1 MKKLLAALALLTVGC
16 YSATSQQVDVTEDTS
31 TATPIEVK
39 PYVKWTCPT
48 CSPNEQY
55 VLKEL
60 QVQANIYDKN
70 SLATIMGNIKQ
81 ESKFIPN
88 ICEGGAR
95 VEYNQCHRGGY
106 GLIQWTTEAR
116 YLGLGL
122 FAKKYGCD
130 PSTLECQ
137 TRYMIN
143 ENQFQKV
150 LPDFLASGFPV
161 KQYMVPA
168 YYWLGWGVEGPRLKY
183 SYDYTKVFI
192 SHDQETSE
200 QTVL

>member
-1 MKKLLAALALLTVGC
+1 MKKLLAALTFFTVGC
-16 YSATSQQVDVTEDTS
+16 YGGVAQQVDVSEDVS

-88 ICEGGAR
+88 ICEGGSR
-95 VEYNQCHRGGY
+95 VEYSQCLTGGY
-106 GLIQWTTEAR
+106 GLVQWTTEAR

-130 PSTLECQ
+130 PSTLKCQ

-150 LPDFLASGFPV
+150 LPDFQASGFSV

-168 YYWLGWGVEGPRLKY
+168 YYWLGWGVEGPRLNY
-183 SYDYTKVFI
+183 SYEYTKTFV
-192 SHDQETSE
+192 EA
-200 QTVL
+200 

>member
-1 MKKLLAALALLTVGC
+1 MWESK
-16 YSATSQQVDVTEDTS
+16 QVDVTEDTS

-48 CSPNEQY
+48 CSSNEQY

-60 QVQANIYDKN
+60 QLQANIYDKN

-95 VEYNQCHRGGY
+95 VEYNQCRRGGY
-106 GLIQWTTEAR
+106 GLIQWTTESR

-122 FAKKYGCD
+122 FSRSMD
-130 PSTLECQ
+130 VTL
-137 TRYMIN
+137 
-143 ENQFQKV
+143 
-150 LPDFLASGFPV
+150 
-161 KQYMVPA
+161 VP
-168 YYWLGWGVEGPRLKY
+168 
-183 SYDYTKVFI
+183 
-192 SHDQETSE
+192 
-200 QTVL
+200 

>member
-1 MKKLLAALALLTVGC
+1 MKKLLAALAFVTVGC
-16 YSATSQQVDVTEDTS
+16 YGATSQQVDVTEDTS

-60 QVQANIYDKN
+60 QLQANIYDKN
-70 SLATIMGNIKQ
+70 SLATIMGNVKQ

-106 GLIQWTTEAR
+106 GLVQWTTEAR

-122 FAKKYGCD
+122 FAKKYGCN

-150 LPDFLASGFPV
+150 LPDFQASGFPV

-168 YYWLGWGVEGPRLKY
+168 YYWLGWGVEGPRLNY
-183 SYDYTKVFI
+183 SYDYSKIFI
-192 SHDQETSE
+192 SNDQTTTQ
-200 QTVL
+200 QTV

>member
-1 MKKLLAALALLTVGC
+1 MNKLLAALSLVTLGSVGLL
-16 YSATSQQVDVTEDTS
+16 AAEKPVDVTEDTS

-60 QVQANIYDKN
+60 QVHANIYDKN

-95 VEYNQCHRGGY
+95 VEYNQCRRGGY
-106 GLIQWTTEAR
+106 GLIQWTTE
-116 YLGLGL
+116 Y
-122 FAKKYGCD
+122 CD
-130 PSTLECQ
+130 PSTVGERRGRNSLSA
-137 TRYMIN
+137 
-143 ENQFQKV
+143 
-150 LPDFLASGFPV
+150 FLCNS
-161 KQYMVPA
+161 
-168 YYWLGWGVEGPRLKY
+168 
-183 SYDYTKVFI
+183 
-192 SHDQETSE
+192 
-200 QTVL
+200 

>member
-1 MKKLLAALALLTVGC
+1 MKKLLAALAFVTVGC
-16 YSATSQQVDVTEDTS
+16 YGATSQQVDVTEDTS

-60 QVQANIYDKN
+60 QLQANIYDKN

-106 GLIQWTTEAR
+106 GLVQWTTEAR

-122 FAKKYGCD
+122 FAKKYGCN

-150 LPDFLASGFPV
+150 LPDFQASGFPV

-168 YYWLGWGVEGPRLKY
+168 YYWLGWGVEGPRLNY
-183 SYDYTKVFI
+183 SYDYSKIFI
-192 SHDQETSE
+192 SNDQTTTQ
-200 QTVL
+200 QTV